1 MLRIRLLAVLM
12 LLLTAC
18 GGGGGGGGSTPVV
31 ASTCSNG
38 ATDFPTC
45 TPPGTSTTASTL
57 VSIEFGSS
65 GRIDAVAGSAS
76 ITVPLTL
83 SEATTGLSARL
94 ISGPTFATL
103 EGFNLKIDPGALPQV
118 PATYP
123 LVIAVTDQSNVERGR
138 QTGSVEVSAVIAV
151 SQSRELANGATV
163 SIDAVGMT
171 VSAPAN
177 AFQSGSAQ
185 IQMQRTVDAQG
196 EASLELVLSEPNV
209 VPLALNPTA
218 TSTLGSASR
227 ALVVGGRALAS
238 SAVTNASN
246 LGSMRVE

>member
-18 GGGGGGGGSTPVV
+18 GGGGGGSTPVV

-45 TPPGTSTTASTL
+45 TPPGTGTASTL
-57 VSIEFGSS
+57 VSIQFGSN

-94 ISGPTFATL
+94 ISGPSFATL
-103 EGFNLKIDPGALPQV
+103 EGFNLKIDLSALPQV

-123 LVIAVTDQSNVERGR
+123 LVVAVTDQSNVERGR